1 MNKRRSNRCKR
12 GFTLVEVLVAVLLVG
27 LAIASLVA
35 TSGAF
40 TMKNGAAVDLS
51 TAEFLIEEIRER
63 TAMMG
68 FDELAAMMGFD
79 ELSAMKEASYCPPI
93 DMNGE
98 QLEDFGVFGQ
108 QVRVVYVKESN
119 LSDEI
124 TESSDFVRVTVTITK
139 NGRPIS
145 SASWIRAKM

>member
-1 MNKRRSNRCKR
+1 
-12 GFTLVEVLVAVLLVG
+12 VEVLVAVLLVG

-40 TMKNGAAVDLS
+40 TIKNGAAVDLS

-68 FDELAAMMGFD
+68 FDELAAM
-79 ELSAMKEASYCPPI
+79 KEASYCPPI
-93 DMNGE
+93 DVNGE

-108 QVRVVYVKESN
+108 QVRVECVGGAD
-119 LSDEI
+119 LDEI

>member
-1 MNKRRSNRCKR
+1 MNKRRSNRCR
-12 GFTLVEVLVAVLLVG
+12 MGFTLVEVLVAVLLVG

-40 TMKNGAAVDLS
+40 TIKNGAAVDLS

-68 FDELAAMMGFD
+68 FDELAAM
-79 ELSAMKEASYCPPI
+79 KEASYCPPI
-93 DMNGE
+93 DVNGE

-108 QVRVVYVKESN
+108 QVRVECVGGAD
-119 LSDEI
+119 LDEI

>member
-1 MNKRRSNRCKR
+1 M
-12 GFTLVEVLVAVLLVG
+12 EVLVAVLLVG

-40 TMKNGAAVDLS
+40 TIKNGAAVDLS

-68 FDELAAMMGFD
+68 FDELAAM
-79 ELSAMKEASYCPPI
+79 KEASYCPPI
-93 DMNGE
+93 DVNGE

-108 QVRVVYVKESN
+108 QVRVECVGGAD
-119 LSDEI
+119 LDEI

>member
-1 MNKRRSNRCKR
+1 M

-40 TMKNGAAVDLS
+40 TIKNGAAVDLS

-68 FDELAAMMGFD
+68 FDELAAM
-79 ELSAMKEASYCPPI
+79 KEAIYCPPI
-93 DMNGE
+93 DVNGE

-108 QVRVVYVKESN
+108 QVRVECVGGAD
-119 LSDEI
+119 LDEI

>member
-1 MNKRRSNRCKR
+1 MNKRRSNRRRR

-40 TMKNGAAVDLS
+40 TIKNGAAVDLS

-68 FDELAAMMGFD
+68 FDELAAM
-79 ELSAMKEASYCPPI
+79 KEASYCPPI
-93 DMNGE
+93 DVNGE

-108 QVRVVYVKESN
+108 QVRVECVGGAD
-119 LSDEI
+119 LDEI

>member
-1 MNKRRSNRCKR
+1 MNKRRSNRRRR

-40 TMKNGAAVDLS
+40 TIKNGAAVDLS

-68 FDELAAMMGFD
+68 FDELAAM
-79 ELSAMKEASYCPPI
+79 KEAIYCPPI
-93 DMNGE
+93 DVNGE

-108 QVRVVYVKESN
+108 QVRVECVGGAD
-119 LSDEI
+119 LDEI

>member
-1 MNKRRSNRCKR
+1 MNKRRSNRRRR

-40 TMKNGAAVDLS
+40 TIKNGAAVDLS

-68 FDELAAMMGFD
+68 FDELAAM
-79 ELSAMKEASYCPPI
+79 KEASYCPPI
-93 DMNGE
+93 DVNGE

-108 QVRVVYVKESN
+108 QVRVVYVNE
-119 LSDEI
+119 LDLREAI

>member
-1 MNKRRSNRCKR
+1 MNKRRSNRHR
-12 GFTLVEVLVAVLLVG
+12 MGFTLVEVLVAVLLVG

-68 FDELAAMMGFD
+68 FDELP
-79 ELSAMKEASYCPPI
+79 AMKEASYCPPI

-108 QVRVVYVKESN
+108 QVRVVYVDGAD
-119 LSDEI
+119 LDEI

-139 NGRPIS
+139 NRRPIS

>member
-1 MNKRRSNRCKR
+1 
-12 GFTLVEVLVAVLLVG
+12 VEVLVAVLLVG

-68 FDELAAMMGFD
+68 FDELAT
-79 ELSAMKEASYCPPI
+79 MKEAASYCPPI
-93 DMNGE
+93 DVNGE

-108 QVRVVYVKESN
+108 QVRVECVKE
-119 LSDEI
+119 LDLREAI
-124 TESSDFVRVTVTITK
+124 TGPSDFVRVTVTITK